1 MKTAGWICVV
11 LGILSFIGAALK
23 EDGLLGPT
31 FVIALGAFLLYRAT
45 HKEQEQKKDHKGS
58 SDSTAPISNH
68 RINQSAK
75 DSHNHAADN
84 HVSGDKAEG
93 LDEIQSHLTL
103 QQREASMCL
112 ISFFGGFNNNLLDDA
127 PMMIFKQAAAFFG
140 IPDSPIEVS
149 QIMAKYSDADTL
161 VDTVLTIKDIKAKEF
176 LLLSCYDLIQSA
188 GNSEDDELLFNIA
201 RDMGYNKDK
210 FQKLISAYS

>member
-1 MKTAGWICVV
+1 MKTTGWICLV

-45 HKEQEQKKDHKGS
+45 HKEQEQKKDHKVS
-58 SDSTAPISNH
+58 VMRNEPI
-68 RINQSAK
+68 
-75 DSHNHAADN
+75 NHAQINKPAKNFPNPAADKP
-84 HVSGDKAEG
+84 VSGNKLDG
-93 LDEIQSHLTL
+93 LDEIQSHLTI

-161 VDTVLTIKDIKAKEF
+161 VDTVLTFKDVKAKEF
-176 LLLSCYDLIQSA
+176 LLLSCYDLIKSA
-188 GNSEDDELLFNIA
+188 GNQEADELLFNIA
-201 RDMGYNKDK
+201 NDMGYNKDK
-210 FQKLISAYS
+210 FQNLISVYS

>member
-1 MKTAGWICVV
+1 MKTSGWICLV

-45 HKEQEQKKDHKGS
+45 HKEQEHKDNRKVSAVS
-58 SDSTAPISNH
+58 SASINNQQ
-68 RINQSAK
+68 INQSTNK
-75 DSHNHAADN
+75 FPG
-84 HVSGDKAEG
+84 HVVDTQVAGNKSVG

-176 LLLSCYDLIQSA
+176 LLLSCYDLIKSA
-188 GNSEDDELLFNIA
+188 GNSEADELLFNIA

-210 FQKLISAYS
+210 FLRLISAYS